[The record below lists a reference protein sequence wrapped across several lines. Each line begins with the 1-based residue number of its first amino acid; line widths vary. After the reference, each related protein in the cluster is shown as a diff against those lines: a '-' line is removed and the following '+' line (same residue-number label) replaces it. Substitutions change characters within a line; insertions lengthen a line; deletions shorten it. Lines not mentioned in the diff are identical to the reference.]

1 MPPLIG
7 AALQH
12 RLGACGALNSLFIFV
27 DRIQDSL
34 PILAASSLE
43 GMSQQN
49 RQLKGPRHISA
60 ASLDTN
66 ASGIAEST
74 ISLGLSRFPSPPSS
88 IPSTPQRSNFD
99 TPSPS
104 RSSFNAPSVAPLIK
118 ATKATK
124 HEHPSPSSTTV
135 ISRANAAHSMSPS
148 FLDAHIREQPHPS
161 TSSLISSYDWHGGAS
176 VDVDATEDR
185 LLPTSFITSLLQ
197 ENKDLRKTNRT
208 SYASTALT
216 YISEMTYPPLM
227 NHSVS
232 GNMISAQYSP
242 GRVPPPHRPQDLLS
256 PPSSFPQNH
265 NLSNT
270 SNRISGDSET
280 LHSTQ
285 GHPSMVRTASI
296 SRTPVPGTFVVGIT
310 PATLQNVSPSS
321 QRTSTHDSD
330 TLRMEKD
337 NQRKLSTTYESGD
350 DPLVN
355 YKSFDPDYSPAL
367 PSTAEAQRRFLRD
380 SSRLDRN
387 TRNSMHSN
395 KSAAPSFFPRI
406 SGISSIRRVFAWRKV
421 KPLPP
426 VPIIPNIPISVEDAH
441 RKEEESTPLPDLV
454 NRAGVLRDLLDRDQH
469 PHYSPVSQPEFPGR
483 SAPHDGYE
491 HQPRNSAFLDYPR
504 PASPRALPSIDQP
517 IISTNLVPR
526 KIKRLCVVISIF
538 IIAALAAVGA
548 GVGAT
553 VGKNKQGKFDCP
565 ANFTGT
571 SCNLG
576 KKFLIHPFLENN
588 LMISVRCLLCVY
600 FQHPM

>member
-1 MPPLIG
+1 
-7 AALQH
+7 
-12 RLGACGALNSLFIFV
+12 
-27 DRIQDSL
+27 
-34 PILAASSLE
+34 
-43 GMSQQN
+43 MSQQN
-49 RQLKGPRHISA
+49 RQPKGPKHISA

-88 IPSTPQRSNFD
+88 LPSTPRRSNFD

-104 RSSFNAPSVAPLIK
+104 RSSFNTTSIVPLP
-118 ATKATK
+118 KATK
-124 HEHPSPSSTTV
+124 HERPTLSSTAAT
-135 ISRANAAHSMSPS
+135 SLANAAPSMNPNFS
-148 FLDAHIREQPHPS
+148 DAREPHPS
-161 TSSLISSYDWHGGAS
+161 TSSYISPYDWHGGAS

-197 ENKDLRKTNRT
+197 ENKDHRKTNRT

-216 YISEMTYPPLM
+216 NISEMTYPPLM

-232 GNMISAQYSP
+232 GNMISAQYSS
-242 GRVPPPHRPQDLLS
+242 GRVPPPHRLQELHS
-256 PPSSFPQNH
+256 PPSSFPQH
-265 NLSNT
+265 PNLSNT

-285 GHPSMVRTASI
+285 GHPSMIRTASI

-310 PATLQNVSPSS
+310 PATLRNVSPSS
-321 QRTSTHDSD
+321 PATSTHDSD
-330 TLRMEKD
+330 TLRGMEKGY
-337 NQRKLSTTYESGD
+337 QRKLSTAYESGD
-350 DPLVN
+350 ELLVN
-355 YKSFDPDYSPAL
+355 YKSFNPDYSPAL
-367 PSTAEAQRRFLRD
+367 PSTAGTQRRFLRD
-380 SSRLDRN
+380 SSRPDPD

-395 KSAAPSFFPRI
+395 KSAALSFFSRI
-406 SGISSIRRVFAWRKV
+406 SGISSIRRVFVWRKV

-441 RKEEESTPLPDLV
+441 RKEEELTPLPDLV

-469 PHYSPVSQPEFPGR
+469 PHHSFISQSEFPDH

-491 HQPRNSAFLDYPR
+491 HHPRNVVFLGYPR
-504 PASPRALPSIDQP
+504 PAPPRALPLIDQP
-517 IISTNLVPR
+517 TISTNLVPR
-526 KIKRLCVVISIF
+526 KNKRLCIIISIF

-553 VGKNKQGKFDCP
+553 VGKNKHGKFDCP

-571 SCNLG
+571 SCHLG
-576 KKFLIHPFLENN
+576 NF
-588 LMISVRCLLCVY
+588 VY
-600 FQHPM
+600 SSLT

>member
-1 MPPLIG
+1 VPPLIR

-12 RLGACGALNSLFIFV
+12 RLGACGALNPLFTFV

-34 PILAASSLE
+34 PILAACSLE

-49 RQLKGPRHISA
+49 RQPKGPRHISA

-104 RSSFNAPSVAPLIK
+104 RSSFNTPSIVPLS
-118 ATKATK
+118 KATK
-124 HEHPSPSSTTV
+124 HERPIPSSTV
-135 ISRANAAHSMSPS
+135 ISLANAAPSMSPS
-148 FLDAHIREQPHPS
+148 FSDAHVREQPHPS
-161 TSSLISSYDWHGGAS
+161 TSSHISPYDWHGGAS

-242 GRVPPPHRPQDLLS
+242 GRVPLPHRPQDLRS
-256 PPSSFPQNH
+256 PPSSFPQHH

-285 GHPSMVRTASI
+285 GHPSMIRTASV

-310 PATLQNVSPSS
+310 PATLRNVSPSS
-321 QRTSTHDSD
+321 QATSTHDSD
-330 TLRMEKD
+330 TLRGMEKD
-337 NQRKLSTTYESGD
+337 YQRKLSTTYESGD
-350 DPLVN
+350 EPLVN

-367 PSTAEAQRRFLRD
+367 PSTAGTQRRFLRD
-380 SSRLDRN
+380 SSRLDPN

-395 KSAAPSFFPRI
+395 KSAAPSFFSRI
-406 SGISSIRRVFAWRKV
+406 SGISSIRRVIAWRKV

-469 PHYSPVSQPEFPGR
+469 PHYSLVSQPEFPGR

-491 HQPRNSAFLDYPR
+491 HHPRKSVFLGYPR

-517 IISTNLVPR
+517 IISTKLVPR
-526 KIKRLCVVISIF
+526 KNKRLCMVISIF

-576 KKFLIHPFLENN
+576 NFF
-588 LMISVRCLLCVY
+588 
-600 FQHPM
+600 